1 MKRKIHLIG
10 STAVILFIIIACQVS
25 IETGSP
31 TSTPEPTPTP
41 QPAPTVTIE
50 TPTIPDGWLTYQNT
64 QYGFEISYPPSYQA
78 LDDANNLY
86 GWPNG
91 IVLLYNGGQSY
102 DIAIQAW
109 NNEQEMNNNYPN
121 AGSFITGVPIGDKVI
136 SIFNVTQES
145 ENPAIIATFRLL
157 P

>member
-1 MKRKIHLIG
+1 M
-10 STAVILFIIIACQVS
+10 VILLTVIACQIS
-25 IETGSP
+25 AETGSP
-31 TSTPEPTPTP
+31 TATPEPTSTP
-41 QPAPTVTIE
+41 QPTLTAMVEPPV
-50 TPTIPDGWLTYQNT
+50 IPDGWLTYQNM

-78 LDDANNLY
+78 LDDADNLY

-102 DIAIQAW
+102 DIAIQYW

-121 AGSFITGVPIGDKVI
+121 TGGFLTSVPVGNQII
-136 SIFNVTQES
+136 SIFNITRES
-145 ENPAIIATFRLL
+145 ENPAVAATFRLL